1 VRNVLLFVGLIGA
14 AVLAVV
20 VIVPI
25 LGILL
30 IGVAVLLA
38 VLLIAFLAAPLLAKL
53 PWFRGR
59 INVQRSGGRRIIR
72 FGPDAFSRH
81 RDHGPENDDDVID
94 VEGTERPD
102 DKE

>member
-1 VRNVLLFVGLIGA
+1 MFFGLIGA

-20 VIVPI
+20 VVVPV

-30 IGVAVLLA
+30 FVVAALLA

-53 PWFRGR
+53 PWFRNR
-59 INVQRSGGRRIIR
+59 IIVQRSGGRRIIR
-72 FGPDAFSRH
+72 FGPDAFSGF
-81 RDHGPENDDDVID
+81 RDHRPTNDDDVID

-102 DKE
+102 DTE